1 MFKKDAFWF
10 GLLVGLVLPLLLA
23 GILFLI
29 DMMSGILAKP
39 PLDMTVKKLLFVCI
53 ALNILPIRYY
63 FIKEHMENTA
73 KGLLFITVV
82 MILTV
87 TFAL

>member
-1 MFKKDAFWF
+1 MFKKDFFWL
-10 GLLVGLVLPLLLA
+10 GLLIGFVLPLALFGVLYLL
-23 GILFLI
+23 
-29 DMMSGILAKP
+29 DMVSGVLSHP
-39 PLDMTVKKLLFVCI
+39 PLELTFKKLLFVSI

-63 FIKEHMENTA
+63 FTNGGMENTG
-73 KGLLFITVV
+73 KGLLFITIV